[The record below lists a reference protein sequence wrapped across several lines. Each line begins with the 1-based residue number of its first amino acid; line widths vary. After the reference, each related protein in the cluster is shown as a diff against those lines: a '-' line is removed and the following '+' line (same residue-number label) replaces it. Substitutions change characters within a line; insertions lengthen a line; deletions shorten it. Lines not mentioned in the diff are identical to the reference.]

1 MRLFMA
7 IISLAVYVLVSSSS
21 FAAPPDGDSHLF
33 YIERSKNRN
42 LVQYDFKFEDNG
54 LPNSKP
60 VTAYWVLE
68 NGRKENLTQLERKFA
83 YGIDSQQ
90 RLSKDRF
97 RVHLISFKDRE
108 IFIEKIDGLFRAIV
122 SISGKESVLEKIY
135 VNTKERLARLPKV
148 LYVELFGRTKESGLP
163 VKERIVPNS

>member
-1 MRLFMA
+1 MRLLIANIFLV
-7 IISLAVYVLVSSSS
+7 IFVLVSSSS
-21 FAAPPDGDSHLF
+21 FAAPPDGGSHLF

-54 LPNSKP
+54 LPKSRP

-90 RLSKDRF
+90 RLGEDRF
-97 RVHLISFKDRE
+97 RVHLIPFKDRE
-108 IFIEKIDGLFRAIV
+108 ILIEKIDGLFRAII

-135 VNTKERLARLPKV
+135 VNAKERLARLPKV
-148 LYVELFGRTKESGLP
+148 IYVELSGRTKESGLP
-163 VKERIVPNS
+163 VKERIVPN